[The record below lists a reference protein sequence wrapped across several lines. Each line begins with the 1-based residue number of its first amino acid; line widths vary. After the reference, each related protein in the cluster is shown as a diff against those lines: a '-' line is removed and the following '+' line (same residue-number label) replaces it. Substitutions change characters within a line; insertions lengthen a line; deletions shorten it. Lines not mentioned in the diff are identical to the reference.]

1 MGNGIRCYRDLEVWK
16 TGMSLVLESYRLTAH
31 FPRNETFGLTSQI
44 RRAAVSI
51 PSNIAE
57 GHGRLHR
64 GDYLRSLSVAIGS
77 LQELETEVTLARH
90 LGYATAVDA
99 LQITQLADEV
109 GRMLG
114 ALTRSLRRHPQPQSP
129 SPEPLVPSP

>member
-1 MGNGIRCYRDLEVWK
+1 MKLTFRAMTSAVTCYRDLKVWRAA
-16 TGMSLVLESYRLTAH
+16 MRLALDCYQLTRH
-31 FPRNETFGLTSQI
+31 FPKDELYGLTSQI

-64 GDYLRSLSVAIGS
+64 GDYVRSLSVAIGS
-77 LQELETEVTLARH
+77 VQELETEMMLARR
-90 LGYATAVDA
+90 LGYSTAEETRDA
-99 LQITQLADEV
+99 AQLADEV

-114 ALTRSLRRHPQPQSP
+114 ALTRRLRRLP
-129 SPEPLVPSP
+129 SP